1 LAYRIPDDAAHSLLV
16 LGLDDLVERIVAA
29 LWPDGVASKLNP
41 TSFSLLL
48 IFLRVTR

>member
-1 LAYRIPDDAAHSLLV
+1 
-16 LGLDDLVERIVAA
+16 VELIVAA
-29 LWPDGVASKLNP
+29 QWPDGVASRLDP